1 MEQPNNNG
9 QASHT
14 RNVFQSQR
22 QKNAHLKDMA
32 SNSLS
37 SVELIML
44 LMTNKL
50 KMENYGKLSGKLDKV
65 ACRWRRML

>member
-9 QASHT
+9 QALHI
-14 RNVFQSQR
+14 RCVFQSQR

-32 SNSLS
+32 STSLS

-50 KMENYGKLSGKLDKV
+50 KMENYGKLSGKLDRF
-65 ACRWRRML
+65 ACRW

>member
-1 MEQPNNNG
+1 MEPPNNNG

-14 RNVFQSQR
+14 RYVFQSQR

-32 SNSLS
+32 STSLS

-44 LMTNKL
+44 LLTNKL
-50 KMENYGKLSGKLDKV
+50 KMENYGKLSGKLDMV
-65 ACRWRRML
+65 ACRWGRML